1 MRNLRKVFVVG
12 ALVTAVPVAGASIA
26 YACTALAT
34 LSFTSAS
41 AAPGATVS
49 GTGRG
54 FNGGGHGT
62 EAGTTPVVL
71 RWQTRNGPILTSTA
85 PTDAA
90 GNISYS
96 FTVPANATAGQYVV
110 IGIQTNPANGNPFYG
125 TPARQALQVTVA
137 GSRTSERVE
146 SAPAPVAA
154 NAAPAQGSESLA
166 PIGGAQPALNGAVT
180 PALATAPT
188 KDQTGRA
195 AAPVAVT
202 PASSRDAAPTVAA
215 DLTSAPASAAPV
227 TPAAAI
233 GSAAA
238 PAAAVVATAPAAE
251 TFTPGLVLA
260 SPEDGRSVTPALLVL
275 VMGMLLSLVAIGRWL
290 SSRLPNLRSTAP
302 A

>member
-1 MRNLRKVFVVG
+1 MRNLRKVLVLG
-12 ALVTAVPVAGASIA
+12 ALATAVPVAGASIA

-34 LSFTSAS
+34 LSFTSGS

-62 EAGTTPVVL
+62 EAGATPVVL
-71 RWQTRNGPILTSTA
+71 HWQTRNGPVLTTTA

-96 FTVPANATAGQYVV
+96 FTVPANTAAGQYVV
-110 IGIQTNPANGNPFYG
+110 IGIQTDPAKGTPFYG

-154 NAAPAQGSESLA
+154 NAAPAQGSESPALV
-166 PIGGAQPALNGAVT
+166 GGAQPALNGAVT
-180 PALATAPT
+180 PAPI
-188 KDQTGRA
+188 KGQTGQTGPA

-202 PASSRDAAPTVAA
+202 PASSRGAVPTVAA
-215 DLTSAPASAAPV
+215 DLASASASAAPV

-233 GSAAA
+233 GS

-275 VMGMLLSLVAIGRWL
+275 VMGMLLSLVAIGRRL
-290 SSRLPNLRSTAP
+290 TSRLPNLRSTAS

>member
-1 MRNLRKVFVVG
+1 MRNLRKALVLG
-12 ALVTAVPVAGASIA
+12 ALATAVPVAGASIA

-34 LSFTSAS
+34 LSFTSVSAS
-41 AAPGATVS
+41 PGATVS

-62 EAGTTPVVL
+62 PAGTTPVVL
-71 RWQTRNGPILTSTA
+71 HWQTRNGPVLTSTA
-85 PTDAA
+85 PSDAA

-96 FTVPANATAGQYVV
+96 FTVPANAAAGQYVV

-154 NAAPAQGSESLA
+154 NAAPVRGSESPALV
-166 PIGGAQPALNGAVT
+166 GGAQPALNGAASQPLTAAPVT
-180 PALATAPT
+180 N
-188 KDQTGRA
+188 KTGRA

-202 PASSRDAAPTVAA
+202 PAASRDAAPTVAS
-215 DLTSAPASAAPV
+215 DLASTPASAAPV

-233 GSAAA
+233 GSPTA
-238 PAAAVVATAPAAE
+238 PAASVAATAPMAE

-260 SPEDGRSVTPALLVL
+260 TPEDGRSVTPALLVL

-290 SSRLPNLRSTAP
+290 TSRLPNLRSTVP